1 MNSLKKLGPGLLF
14 AGAAIGVSHLVY
26 STRAGADYGWSLIWA
41 FILINLFK
49 YPFFEFGP
57 RYAIATGETLLDGY
71 AKLGKGYLWGYAVLN
86 TANMFTIQAAVTIVT
101 AGLASHL
108 FGISPNLTLWAS
120 VIILICSC
128 LLIVGKYKL
137 LDNLMKFIIIILSIC
152 TILAMSVAFF
162 KSNTLPPFKQILPE
176 GSGLLFLIAFMG
188 WMPAPMDISI
198 WHSIWSVEKQK
209 NSSKINLK
217 ESLFDFNIGYAATIF
232 LGMCFMGLG
241 ALVMYDSDIGFSN
254 EGLIFARQLIELYTE
269 NLGASSATII
279 SIAAFTTMFSTTI
292 TTLDASPRAF
302 SRTLQI
308 LMNDKRDFYLKF
320 LFLLAFGTIGIFI
333 FFQSEMGLLVQIA
346 TVLSF
351 LTTPF
356 FAWANLKLVT
366 SDNMPKQFR
375 PNKLMVILS
384 WSGLIFLTTFT
395 VGYLYSCLLY
405 TSPSPRDGL
414 LSRMPSSA

>member
-1 MNSLKKLGPGLLF
+1 
-14 AGAAIGVSHLVY
+14 
-26 STRAGADYGWSLIWA
+26 
-41 FILINLFK
+41 
-49 YPFFEFGP
+49 
-57 RYAIATGETLLDGY
+57 
-71 AKLGKGYLWGYAVLN
+71 
-86 TANMFTIQAAVTIVT
+86 MFTIQAKVTIVT

-217 ESLFDFNIGYAATIF
+217 ESLFDFNIGYGATIF

-395 VGYLYSCLLY
+395 VGYLYSL
-405 TSPSPRDGL
+405 
-414 LSRMPSSA
+414 